1 MEKPSSSEITALEV
15 TAPSQIV
22 TLTREACHLT
32 QVAVAEATN
41 SLAKGSRESFQAVKE
56 AEEKLDFL
64 DREIDK
70 SVTATITTV
79 SPDQARELLACMKLM
94 IDLERIGDL
103 TLSFTVRAEAVR
115 DRLEM
120 EDVSQLIKMGS
131 ILEKMLG
138 DILQAFLNRD
148 LECAVGV
155 LRADS
160 EIDRLRN
167 LLVIA
172 HLEHASGPESIQ
184 VIFMAQALERAGD
197 HAKNLAE
204 EICHLL
210 SGHSVRHLLMARN
223 KPYEQMFLEHLRT
236 HYATKTNLSEHPQNR
251 M

>member
-1 MEKPSSSEITALEV
+1 MEPTPASSDITGPA
-15 TAPSQIV
+15 QIM
-22 TLTREACHLT
+22 TLTREACRLA
-32 QVAVAEATN
+32 QLAVGEATN
-41 SLAKGSRESFQAVKE
+41 SLAKGSRESFQAVKQ
-56 AEEKLDFL
+56 AEEKLDFI

-70 SVTATITTV
+70 GVTGSITKV
-79 SPDQARELLACMKLM
+79 SPEEARELLACMKLM
-94 IDLERIGDL
+94 VDLERIGDL

-115 DRLEM
+115 ERLEM
-120 EDVSQLIKMGS
+120 HDISQLIMMGT

-138 DILQAFLNRD
+138 DVLQAYLNRD

-167 LLVIA
+167 LVVIA

-204 EICHLL
+204 EVCHLI
-210 SGHSVRHLLMARN
+210 SGESVRHLLLSRN

-236 HYATKTNLSEHPQNR
+236 YYASKNTLSETSPSRH
-251 M
+251 

>member
-1 MEKPSSSEITALEV
+1 MEQPESQQTIGFA
-15 TAPSQIV
+15 QIV
-22 TLTREACHLT
+22 AQTREACHLT
-32 QVAVAEATN
+32 QVAAGEATN
-41 SLAKGSRESFQAVKE
+41 SLARGARQSFQAVKE

-70 SVTATITTV
+70 GVTACITTV
-79 SPDQARELLACMKLM
+79 SPEQARELLACMKLM

-103 TLSFTVRAEAVR
+103 ALSFTVRAEAVR
-115 DRLEM
+115 ERLEM
-120 EDVSQLIKMGS
+120 EDVNQLIRMGS

-138 DILQAFLNRD
+138 DILQAFIQRD

-210 SGHSVRHLLMARN
+210 SGQSVRHLLSSRT

-236 HYATKTNLSEHPQNR
+236 QYAAKLNVPERASTRLL
-251 M
+251 

>member
-22 TLTREACHLT
+22 ALTREACHLT

-79 SPDQARELLACMKLM
+79 SPDQACELLACMKLM

-236 HYATKTNLSEHPQNR
+236 HYATKATLSERPQNR

>member
-1 MEKPSSSEITALEV
+1 MEQIMEQPESSQTANF
-15 TAPSQIV
+15 SQIV
-22 TLTREACHLT
+22 AQTREACQLT
-32 QVAVAEATN
+32 QIAVGEATN
-41 SLAKGSRESFQAVKE
+41 SLAKGSRQSFQAVKE

-70 SVTATITTV
+70 GVTACITTV
-79 SPDQARELLACMKLM
+79 SPEQARELLACMKLM

-103 TLSFTVRAEAVR
+103 ALSFTVRAEAVR
-115 DRLEM
+115 ERLEM
-120 EDVSQLIKMGS
+120 EDVTQLIKMGS
-131 ILEKMLG
+131 ILEKMIS
-138 DILQAFLNRD
+138 DIVQAFLHRD

-210 SGHSVRHLLMARN
+210 SGHSVRHLLSARN
-223 KPYEQMFLEHLRT
+223 KPYEQMFLEHLRS
-236 HYATKTNLSEHPQNR
+236 HYAAKAGVPERTHNR
-251 M
+251 V

>member
-1 MEKPSSSEITALEV
+1 MTMEQTPISFELTGPA
-15 TAPSQIV
+15 QIM
-22 TLTREACHLT
+22 TLTREACHLA
-32 QVAVAEATN
+32 QLAVGEATN
-41 SLAKGSRESFQAVKE
+41 SLAKGSRESFQAVKQ
-56 AEEKLDFL
+56 AEEKLDFI

-70 SVTATITTV
+70 GVTASITKV
-79 SPDQARELLACMKLM
+79 SPEEARELLACMKLM
-94 IDLERIGDL
+94 VDLERIGDL
-103 TLSFTVRAEAVR
+103 TLSFSVRAEAVR

-120 EDVSQLIKMGS
+120 QDISQLIMMGT

-138 DILQAFLNRD
+138 DVLQAYLNRD

-167 LLVIA
+167 LVVIA

-204 EICHLL
+204 EVCHLI
-210 SGHSVRHLLMARN
+210 SGESVRHLLLSRN
-223 KPYEQMFLEHLRT
+223 KPYEQMFLEHLRAYNT
-236 HYATKTNLSEHPQNR
+236 SKSGLSEPSPSRH
-251 M
+251 

>member
-1 MEKPSSSEITALEV
+1 MEEPQSSQTIGFA
-15 TAPSQIV
+15 QIV
-22 TLTREACHLT
+22 AQTREACRLT
-32 QVAVAEATN
+32 QIAAGEATN
-41 SLAKGSRESFQAVKE
+41 SLAKGSRQSFQAVKE

-70 SVTATITTV
+70 GVTACITTV

-115 DRLEM
+115 ERLEM
-120 EDVSQLIKMGS
+120 EDINQLIKMGS

-138 DILQAFLNRD
+138 DILQAFVDRD
-148 LECAVGV
+148 LECAVRV

-210 SGHSVRHLLMARN
+210 SGQSVRHLLSARN

-236 HYATKTNLSEHPQNR
+236 QYATKISLPERPSTRL
-251 M
+251 